1 MSTLRVRSE
10 TLDVSPLLLPEY
22 VFGDGTDFPRTPA
35 IVDASTG
42 RALAFADLYEAV
54 WRAASG
60 LLDLGLERGDVCA
73 IYSRNCV
80 EYPIV
85 FHAVVAAGGTV
96 TTINPMFTH
105 AEVVHQLRDSA
116 TRVLFTS
123 RELYEGAKQAAV
135 RSGVK
140 RIILIDVDGHRGRAL
155 SLEALV
161 ASGARAA
168 GTPRGSASDVI
179 ALPYSSGTS
188 GFPKGVMLTHR
199 NIVANL
205 QQFQSAEQFQR
216 SEVIIA
222 PLPMHHIYGLNNA
235 MNSALARRSTLV
247 ILPRVDIESFLKTI
261 ETYRVATA
269 LLVPPLV
276 EALANHPSSQKYDLS
291 SLRELFCGAAPLAES
306 SARAC
311 AARTGCHVRQG
322 YGMTESS
329 STMFS
334 TPRGRQKMNSAGFPL
349 PGTEFRIVE
358 VATGQDVA
366 IGELG
371 EVWARGPQVMKGY
384 LNCPEASRAMVDADG
399 WLHTGDVGLADE
411 EGFVYLTERP
421 KDLVKFRSLHY
432 SDRELRAAM
441 VEDAAMRRKTARRLA
456 FQSQLL
462 DSVRESVVATD
473 ENGRIT
479 HWNKGA
485 EALFGYSTAEAMGAA
500 WGTLVTPPA
509 ATDGAF
515 DPRRDV
521 KSEEGWHGQLLRRR
535 RDGTTIWTDV
545 FVSMIPDADGN
556 ACGFVA
562 IHRDIT
568 DLKRKEAQ
576 LKELASRLM
585 DVREQERGA
594 LARELHDH
602 LGALLTRLKVEVCS
616 IGERLPAKLRDT
628 QIKTMSDRIDEMVG
642 IIRNIAS
649 DLRPAILD
657 DFGLEAAIE
666 WQSKEFARWSGC
678 RVSLKLALQALG
690 RDRERDT
697 AVFRIVQESLT
708 NVARHANATSVTV
721 SGGVARGHLHVRV
734 EDDGV
739 GISENGIETHL
750 GIAGMRERIE
760 GVGGR
765 LDVRRGRRR
774 GTVVS
779 VTVPVTTRRSRIHGL
794 REVVGHDSADHR

>member
-1 MSTLRVRSE
+1 MSAPRNRLE
-10 TLDVSPLLLPEY
+10 TLDVSPMLLPEY

-42 RALAFADLYEAV
+42 HALGFADLYDAV

-60 LLDLGLERGDVCA
+60 LRDLGLERGDVCA

-85 FHAVVAAGGTV
+85 FHAIVAAGGTV

-105 AEVVHQLRDSA
+105 AEVVHQLRDSD

-123 RELYEGAKQAAV
+123 RELYDAAKQASA

-140 RIILIDVDGHRGRAL
+140 RIVLIDADGARGRTL

-161 ASGARAA
+161 KSGAREAEP
-168 GTPRGSASDVI
+168 PRGSTSDVI

-216 SEVIIA
+216 GEVIMA

-235 MNSALARRSTLV
+235 MNSALTRRSTLV
-247 ILPRVDIESFLKTI
+247 ILPRVDIESFMKTI

-276 EALANHPSSQKYDLS
+276 EALASHPSSQKYDLS
-291 SLRELFCGAAPLAES
+291 SLRELFSGAAPLAES

-334 TPRGRQKMNSAGFPL
+334 TPRGRQKLNSAGFPL

-358 VATGQDVA
+358 VATGQDVV

-384 LNCPEASRAMVDADG
+384 LNCPEASRAMVDEDG

-411 EGFVYLTERP
+411 EGYVYLTERP

-441 VEDAAMRRKTARRLA
+441 VEDAATRRKIAQRLT
-456 FQSQLL
+456 FQSLLL

-485 EALFGYSTAEAMGAA
+485 EALFGYSAAEAMGAA
-500 WGTLVTPPA
+500 WGTLVTPPDL
-509 ATDGAF
+509 TDDSF
-515 DPRRDV
+515 DPWRDV
-521 KSEEGWHGQLLRRR
+521 TSEEGWHGQLLRRR
-535 RDGTTIWTDV
+535 RDGTMIWTDV
-545 FVSMIPDADGN
+545 FVSMIPDAEGN

-602 LGALLTRLKVEVCS
+602 LGALLTRLKVEVCG
-616 IGERLPAKLRDT
+616 IGERLPAKMRDT
-628 QIKTMSDRIDEMVG
+628 QIKTMSDRIDEMVD
-642 IIRNIAS
+642 IVRHIAS
-649 DLRPAILD
+649 DLRPAVLD

-678 RVSLKLALQALG
+678 RVSLKLALHTLS
-690 RDRERDT
+690 RDRGRDT

-708 NVARHANATSVTV
+708 NVARHANATSVSISGAV
-721 SGGVARGHLHVRV
+721 SRGRLHVRV

-739 GISENGIETHL
+739 GISENGVETHL
-750 GIAGMRERIE
+750 GIAGM
-760 GVGGR
+760 GT
-765 LDVRRGRRR
+765 DRRGRW
-774 GTVVS
+774 
-779 VTVPVTTRRSRIHGL
+779 PI
-794 REVVGHDSADHR
+794 